1 MDSLFLSSHFLF
13 LQLARDVGGGLLS
26 IDVLEMNKMTDVIWA
41 SLEREGGGWQKL
53 AVSRTGWGWG
63 KVSHGWTQW

>member
-13 LQLARDVGGGLLS
+13 LQLARDLGGGLLS
-26 IDVLEMNKMTDVIWA
+26 SDVLEMNKIMDVIWA

-53 AVSRTGWGWG
+53 VVSRTDWVMG
-63 KVSHGWTQW
+63 